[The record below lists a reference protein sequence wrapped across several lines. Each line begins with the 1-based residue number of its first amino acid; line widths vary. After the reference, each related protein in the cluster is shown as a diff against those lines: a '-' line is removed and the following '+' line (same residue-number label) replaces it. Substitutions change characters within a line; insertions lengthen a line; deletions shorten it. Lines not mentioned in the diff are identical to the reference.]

1 MRRMSLLGAET
12 GEALDPRL
20 LPYTEELAAAGIERP
35 RVVRAIPLAD
45 GRADLLVE
53 GWKEGRPA
61 RCLIEAGEPLSATV
75 WSFPDRLG
83 QWPWEVN
90 EQRFA
95 YDLRSLPKSHG
106 EAVWGGA
113 RPPRA

>member
-12 GEALDPRL
+12 GEAPDPRL
-20 LPYTEELAAAGIERP
+20 LPYAEELAAAGIKRT
-35 RVVRAIPLAD
+35 RVVHAIPLAD

-53 GWKEGRPA
+53 GRKEDRPA

-75 WSFPDRLG
+75 WYFPDRLG

-95 YDLRSLPKSHG
+95 YALGPLPRSTG
-106 EAVWGGA
+106 TAVWVGA